1 MPTSLVL
8 LIAFVQGVTEFL
20 PVSSSGHLVLVWQGA
35 ELMGVPV
42 DFDDPYSRRSIDVA
56 AHVGT
61 LFAVLLFYRTEML
74 SVLMGFVR
82 SLRGDWQ
89 SASAQKFWL
98 LVLASVPLVLAGAL
112 WSVVMDGGLDRQL
125 WVVGTA
131 SIVFGL
137 VIWWFDARMPA
148 TLEEKDLTWRRA
160 LVFGLFQVLALIP
173 GTSRSGITM
182 AAGRALGF
190 SRQAGTKLALLLSV
204 PAIAAAGSLQTG
216 KLVVMAPKQAPD
228 GLWQTT
234 SLVAVMCAV
243 TAYMTL
249 SLFTRFLPTTGF
261 LPYVIYRVVLG
272 GAVLTVAFAL
282 QGGVGLY

>member
-35 ELMGVPV
+35 EMAAVPV
-42 DFDDPYSRRSIDVA
+42 NFHDPYSQRTIDVA

-61 LFAVLLFYRTEML
+61 LLAVLLFYRAEML
-74 SVLMGFVR
+74 SLLMGFTR

-89 SASAQKFWL
+89 SAWAQKFWL
-98 LVLASVPLVLAGAL
+98 LVLASIPLVLAGAL
-112 WSVVMDGGLDRQL
+112 WSVVMDGGLDRHL
-125 WVVGTA
+125 WVVGAA

-137 VIWWFDARMPA
+137 VIWWFDARMPT
-148 TLEEKDLTWRRA
+148 TLEEEDLTWRRA

-204 PAIAAAGSLQTG
+204 PAIAAAGSLQLG
-216 KLVVMAPKQAPD
+216 KLLMSTPEQATD
-228 GLWQTT
+228 GLWQTAV
-234 SLVAVMCAV
+234 LVALMCAT
-243 TAYMTL
+243 TAYVTL
-249 SLFTRFLPTTGF
+249 SLFTRFLPATGF
-261 LPYVIYRVVLG
+261 LPYVVYRVLLG
-272 GAVLTVAFAL
+272 MAVLTIAFAF
-282 QGGVGLY
+282 

>member
-35 ELMGVPV
+35 ELAGVPV
-42 DFDDPYSRRSIDVA
+42 DFDDPYSQRAIDVA

-61 LFAVLLFYRTEML
+61 LLAVLLFYRADML
-74 SVLMGFVR
+74 SLLMGLVR

-98 LVLASVPLVLAGAL
+98 LVLASIPLVLAGAL

-125 WVVGTA
+125 WVVGVA

-137 VIWWFDARMPA
+137 VIWWFDARMP
-148 TLEEKDLTWRRA
+148 TRLEEKDLTWRRA

-190 SRQAGTKLALLLSV
+190 SRQAGAKLALLLSV
-204 PAIAAAGSLQTG
+204 PAIAAAGSLQAG
-216 KLVVMAPKQAPD
+216 KLLMTAPEQATD
-228 GLWQTT
+228 GLWQTAM
-234 SLVAVMCAV
+234 LVALMCAA
-243 TAYMTL
+243 TAYVTL

-261 LPYVIYRVVLG
+261 LPYVIYRVLLG
-272 GAVLTVAFAL
+272 VAVLTIAFAF
-282 QGGVGLY
+282 

>member
-35 ELMGVPV
+35 ELAGVPV
-42 DFDDPYSRRSIDVA
+42 EFDDPYSQRAIDVA

-61 LFAVLLFYRTEML
+61 LLAVLLFYRADML
-74 SVLMGFVR
+74 SLLMGLVR

-98 LVLASVPLVLAGAL
+98 LVLASIPLVLAGAL
-112 WSVVMDGGLDRQL
+112 WSVVIDGGLDRQL
-125 WVVGTA
+125 WVVGVA

-137 VIWWFDARMPA
+137 VIWWFDARMP
-148 TLEEKDLTWRRA
+148 TRLEEKDLTWRRA

-190 SRQAGTKLALLLSV
+190 SRQAGAN
-204 PAIAAAGSLQTG
+204 LQAG
-216 KLVVMAPKQAPD
+216 KLLMTAPEQATD
-228 GLWQTT
+228 GLWQTAI
-234 SLVAVMCAV
+234 LVALMCAA
-243 TAYMTL
+243 TAYVTL

-261 LPYVIYRVVLG
+261 LPYVIYRVLLG
-272 GAVLTVAFAL
+272 MAVLTIAFAF
-282 QGGVGLY
+282 

>member
-35 ELMGVPV
+35 ELAGVPV
-42 DFDDPYSRRSIDVA
+42 DFDDPYSQRTIDVA

-61 LFAVLLFYRTEML
+61 LLAVLLFYRADML
-74 SVLMGFVR
+74 SLLMGLMR
-82 SLRGDWQ
+82 SLCGDWQ

-98 LVLASVPLVLAGAL
+98 LVLASIPLVLAGAL

-125 WVVGTA
+125 WVVGVA

-137 VIWWFDARMPA
+137 VIWWFDARMPT
-148 TLEEKDLTWRRA
+148 TLEEKGSDVAPR
-160 LVFGLFQVLALIP
+160 LVFGLFQVFALIP

-190 SRQAGTKLALLLSV
+190 SRQAGTKLAFV
-204 PAIAAAGSLQTG
+204 IKCACHRRGGKFANREIAD
-216 KLVVMAPKQAPD
+216 D
-228 GLWQTT
+228 G
-234 SLVAVMCAV
+234 A
-243 TAYMTL
+243 
-249 SLFTRFLPTTGF
+249 
-261 LPYVIYRVVLG
+261 
-272 GAVLTVAFAL
+272 
-282 QGGVGLY
+282 